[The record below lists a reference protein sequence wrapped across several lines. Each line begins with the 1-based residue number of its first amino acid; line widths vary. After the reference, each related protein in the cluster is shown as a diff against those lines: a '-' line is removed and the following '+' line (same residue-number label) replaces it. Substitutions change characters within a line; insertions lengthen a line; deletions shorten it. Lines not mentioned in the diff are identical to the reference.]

1 MGNID
6 LKKNEVILKRD
17 SNILHD
23 RGRKRDGWG
32 DELVLT
38 NKALIVVHKGMFSSE
53 QERYSLGRVRVVN
66 GIPQVTTGIDRNGRC
81 CLNVFFPEGV
91 EFFTLGD
98 ADDDSEFSLRN
109 IFTPESEKERQNLEG
124 WRDAIASAVLR
135 FRTEY
140 EAEQAKAAKKP
151 KKLAPPQ
158 AEDVVVP
165 VAAAAVSSRPS
176 SLASSETESVRNSAS
191 ASNSSHDAAAKESS
205 HSQQGTTS
213 THATK
218 RCIGCMAPITG
229 IVGEK
234 TTCRYCDTVQV
245 IS

>member
-6 LKKNEVILKRD
+6 LKRGEVILKRD

-32 DELVLT
+32 DELALT
-38 NKALIVVHKGMFSSE
+38 NKALIVVHRGMFSSE

-66 GIPQVTTGIDRNGRC
+66 GLPQVTTGVDKNGKC
-81 CLNVFFPEGV
+81 QLHVFFPEGV
-91 EFFTLGD
+91 ESFTLGT
-98 ADDDSEFSLRN
+98 ADDDSELSLRN

-140 EAEQAKAAKKP
+140 EAEQAKTAKAEKKSKKP
-151 KKLAPPQ
+151 APPR

-165 VAAAAVSSRPS
+165 VTVTTIGSNTSQSAAQVHTTGSRAEATPN
-176 SLASSETESVRNSAS
+176 ETQA
-191 ASNSSHDAAAKESS
+191 
-205 HSQQGTTS
+205 QCTP
-213 THATK
+213 HATK
-218 RCIGCMAPITG
+218 RCIGCMAPLTG
-229 IVGEK
+229 VVGEK
-234 TTCRYCDTVQV
+234 ITCHYCDTVQV